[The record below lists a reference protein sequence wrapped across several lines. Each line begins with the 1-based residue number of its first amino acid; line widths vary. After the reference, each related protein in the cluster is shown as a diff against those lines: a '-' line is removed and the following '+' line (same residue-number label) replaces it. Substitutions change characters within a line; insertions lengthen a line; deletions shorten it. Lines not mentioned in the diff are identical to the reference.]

1 MVCTSYKKT
10 IQCAKHF
17 IIWGMGQGGRVV
29 LVVII
34 WDGWG
39 GERCDAKE
47 REIDL
52 QISHLQRLTSLY
64 QIDSP
69 LTVHT
74 DKKRL

>member
-1 MVCTSYKKT
+1 MQCT
-10 IQCAKHF
+10 KHVV
-17 IIWGMGQGGRVV
+17 IWGMDQGGRVV

-39 GERCDAKE
+39 GVGDAKE
-47 REIDL
+47 REID
-52 QISHLQRLTSLY
+52 LQRLTSLY

-74 DKKRL
+74 GKKGYKAKQMKVDR

>member
-1 MVCTSYKKT
+1 MD
-10 IQCAKHF
+10 
-17 IIWGMGQGGRVV
+17 QGGRVV

-39 GERCDAKE
+39 GGGLGDAKE

-52 QISHLQRLTSLY
+52 QISDLQRLTSLY

-74 DKKRL
+74 GKKGYKAKQMKVDR